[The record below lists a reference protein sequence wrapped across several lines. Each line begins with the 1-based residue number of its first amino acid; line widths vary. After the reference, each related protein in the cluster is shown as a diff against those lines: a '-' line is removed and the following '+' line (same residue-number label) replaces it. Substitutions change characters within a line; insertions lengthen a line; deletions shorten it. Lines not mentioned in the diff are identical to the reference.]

1 MTFLIPASEFYP
13 KYEAIQVRFVLLY
26 SSLTF
31 FAVTHLFSVVIAS
44 SRLVGIL
51 VNAETLLVLTFL
63 FKLVTRCEY
72 VTWPLTHSSLIMG
85 TQVRSIF
92 GKWSATFWNYMRI

>member
-1 MTFLIPASEFYP
+1 MTFLIPVSEFYP
-13 KYEAIQVRFVLLY
+13 KYEAIQVRFVLLC

-31 FAVTHLFSVVIAS
+31 PAVIHSSPVVIAS

-51 VNAETLLVLTFL
+51 VYAETLLVLT

-85 TQVRSIF
+85 SQVRPII
-92 GKWSATFWNYMRI
+92 GKWSATFWNYLRI

>member
-1 MTFLIPASEFYP
+1 MTFLIPVSEFYP

-31 FAVTHLFSVVIAS
+31 FAVTHLSSV
-44 SRLVGIL
+44 
-51 VNAETLLVLTFL
+51 VNAETLLILTFL

-72 VTWPLTHSSLIMG
+72 VTWPSTHSSLIMG

-92 GKWSATFWNYMRI
+92 GKWSATFWNYLRI